1 MNSRGLT
8 LAGISLLLILAGLIS
23 APAAYAQSMK
33 EAMPQGTISSSQLQF
48 HKTMDKLWDD
58 HVAWTRLYI
67 ISALNNLAD
76 KDATAQRLLQNQ
88 TDIGNAIK
96 PYYGNAAGDKLT
108 GLLKDHIMIA
118 AEIVGDVKAGDNA
131 KMMDASKRW
140 YTNADEIATFLSGAN
155 PQYWP
160 LAEMTKMMH
169 DHLDLT
175 TQELT
180 ATLKGDYAASISAY
194 DKVHTEIL
202 QMSDM
207 LANGII
213 DQNSVRF

>member
-1 MNSRGLT
+1 MKSKAIT
-8 LAGISLLLILAGLIS
+8 LAGLCLVLALTSFMINS
-23 APAAYAQSMK
+23 TTFAQPPK
-33 EAMPQGTISSSQLQF
+33 EAMPQGTVSPSQLQF
-48 HKTMDKLWDD
+48 HRMMDNLWDD

-67 ISALNNLAD
+67 ISALNNLPD

-96 PYYGNAAGDKLT
+96 SYYGDAAGDKLT

-118 AEIVGDVKAGDNA
+118 AEIVGDAKAGDNT
-131 KMMDASKRW
+131 KMMEASKRW
-140 YTNADEIATFLSGAN
+140 YTNADDIATFLSGAN

-160 LAEMTKMMH
+160 LADMTKMMH

-180 ATLKGDYAASISAY
+180 ATLKGDYPASIAAY
-194 DKVHTEIL
+194 DKVHTEIM